1 MSLGEGGAAS
11 VGMRRLA
18 QRAVSAVARRGRGPR
33 PDRPV
38 APSRGVWGEHH
49 HHLRSRRTAATS
61 ALASDDDSPSIPSLR
76 APFAPAG
83 DQPTAIAECVKHLRD
98 DNARFACL
106 RGATGTGKT
115 FVVANVIDTI
125 ARDKPTLVVVPNK
138 TLAAQ
143 VARELR
149 AYLRDT
155 HRVEL
160 FVSHFSLY
168 VPESFSRGRYVEKR
182 SAIDPNLDAL
192 RHRAT
197 RALVESDNVVV
208 VASVSCLYGMGMPA
222 DYVDARLVLEPN
234 ASHRGGR
241 DDLGARLT
249 ENLLYEPAGGE
260 SSAMSSATSS
270 APYDDVGVADRV
282 MRGQW
287 AWGPVGIRGSE
298 LRRLVVWPPYE
309 DTPLQFDLDE
319 QGRLVGFERT
329 PQGTNRDGAKRSA
342 YVLDDVCDPNP
353 LPPPVGRVTLWP
365 RQHHIT
371 PPERLK
377 VATAAIGRELRER
390 CAELRADGRGVEAE
404 RLEQRTNADVALL
417 NELGWCPGAEHY
429 SRHLGGRAEGEP
441 PVTLLDYL
449 NFDTSDPA
457 RPGAGADARARH
469 RGWLLVA
476 DESHVMLPQ
485 LRAMHGGDRSRKLGL
500 VAGGYRLPSALDNR
514 PLAFDEFWERVP
526 QALLV
531 SATPG
536 DVENEWCESRMVD
549 MVVRPSGVVD
559 PPIKIF
565 PRANQLPQL
574 AAAVRER
581 AARGEASLVC
591 ALTKADCEDLAG
603 YLNEIGGC
611 RADWLHSELTAP
623 QRAEKLQALQ
633 AGDIDVLV
641 GAQLLREGLDV
652 PQVSLVAVL
661 DAGVPGFMRSARS
674 LMQMHGRAARNARG
688 ECHLFADAPFTDAIA
703 DAVAEVNR
711 RREKQRDFNERNGIV
726 PVNASAGSSSSS
738 LSLFQVMAEEIAEER
753 AQIEVSSTR
762 SANARVAT
770 GTRYGGDDD
779 ASSSGSSGSSS
790 AGFAPSEE
798 EVQAALKAWRMKRN
812 GVADAAAAAL
822 KARAVA
828 DAAREARAETAAAIA
843 GPGGTW
849 ATLAGRDTF
858 TQREFTDALFDPANA
873 PNLNNL
879 NPPPPPPGFEPAT
892 TGSSAEDVLGSFGV
906 DASHVPSLRRKL
918 ADLPAKTGVYRWLA
932 EDGSVLYIGK
942 AKNLRDRTRGYLAP
956 GLLRRSPR
964 HRRLAGLAR
973 SVDTV
978 LTPGGE
984 ADALALEA
992 RLIAG
997 TKPPLNVLLKEAPR
1011 PDAALV
1017 VGLMD
1022 PVGRDVLPRFF
1033 MTDAGGV
1040 RGRAFLGG
1048 DRERATK
1055 RAGSANSNGNTNDG
1069 DAGARSGRHRLGY
1082 DGIGGRVSP
1091 GVVAAAEAA
1100 AEASSIGGGDSS
1112 PGSAGAVRVWLRPT
1126 KADARRTLGDLERAL
1141 GLRSLA
1147 FRARHGDAEA
1157 TVRLREAARMA
1168 AAALDGGDAAEEAA
1182 GELERDGRF
1191 AAAASLRSAAA
1202 PGAAALGALSSL
1214 LAEEAAAAAAAG
1226 DGGAGTAVDVVAAA
1240 AEGTHCRVQV
1250 VRIRDGTIA
1259 GMLTAA
1265 VELPNDRIGVV
1276 GAVED
1281 DDDRGTV
1288 AEWLGGDRSEHQEEE
1303 EEEEKEEEDAGA
1315 LEVAL
1320 GEAAQRAMEAFYGD
1334 GGGAA
1339 GDPPDAVL
1347 VPHAL
1352 PDAPGLERI
1361 IARAAA
1367 ASSGSRGDAG
1377 TSIDAK
1383 GRRRRS
1389 TKSMRTLRHG
1399 SDLPDGLPAAL
1410 AALAKA
1416 NAAEAARRAAR
1427 EAAASAAV
1435 ADIVGVP
1442 GRSIRSIEGVDVS
1455 HLAGSA
1461 TAASVVKFF
1470 DGAADPAGHRRYE
1483 LDVTDVVTDVT
1494 DATDVTDGDAP
1505 GLAPGDDPGAIYAAV
1520 ARRCAGKRGVVDL
1533 PDLLL
1538 IDGGVAQLAAAA
1550 RALADAGVV
1559 VVNARAPDGTL
1570 VGTPDDDGTSNAFPG
1585 PRRVALASL
1594 AKGRLSG
1601 EEAVYVPAMGFSAH
1615 KAWCS
1620 SAAKGKDARG
1630 GPGLELLRAVRDES
1644 HAAALGAHRR
1654 RRRSDLFREMTRG
1667 ERGGGASSDFGLRS
1681 GAGAGDSSDEEER
1694 EMSAVG

>member
-18 QRAVSAVARRGRGPR
+18 QRAVSAVARRGRGAR

-38 APSRGVWGEHH
+38 APSRGVWHDR
-49 HHLRSRRTAATS
+49 HLRSRRTATTS
-61 ALASDDDSPSIPSLR
+61 ALASDDDAPSIPSLR

-83 DQPTAIAECVKHLRD
+83 DQPTAIADCVKHLRD

-182 SAIDPNLDAL
+182 SAVDPNLDAL

-234 ASHRGGR
+234 ASHSGGR
-241 DDLGARLT
+241 DVLGARLA
-249 ENLLYEPAGGE
+249 EGLLYEPAGAGAGGE
-260 SSAMSSATSS
+260 SPGG
-270 APYDDVGVADRV
+270 PYDDDVVADRV

-287 AWGPVGIRGSE
+287 AWGPVGIRGSDV
-298 LRRLVVWPPYE
+298 RRLVVWPPYE
-309 DTPLQFDLDE
+309 DSPLQFDLDKE
-319 QGRLVGFERT
+319 GRLVGFART

-342 YVLDDVCDPNP
+342 YVLEDICDPAP
-353 LPPPVGRVTLWP
+353 LPPPPQRVTLWP

-377 VATAAIGRELRER
+377 LATAAITRELRER
-390 CAELRADGRGVEAE
+390 CAELRANGHGMEAE

-449 NFDTSDPA
+449 NFNTSDAPT

-514 PLAFDEFWERVP
+514 PLTFEEFWERVP

-688 ECHLFADAPFTDAIA
+688 ECHLFADAPFTDAIN

-711 RREKQRDFNERNGIV
+711 RRRKQRDFNERNGIV

-753 AQIEVSSTR
+753 AQIEESSTR
-762 SANARVAT
+762 SANARVAA
-770 GTRYGGDDD
+770 GTRFNRGDDD
-779 ASSSGSSGSSS
+779 VGGDAPGSS
-790 AGFAPSEE
+790 GFAPSEE

-812 GVADAAAAAL
+812 GVADAAAAAE
-822 KARAVA
+822 KARANA
-828 DAAREARAETAAAIA
+828 LAAREARAETAAALA

-849 ATLAGRDTF
+849 ATLGDTF
-858 TQREFTDALFDPANA
+858 TAREFTDALFDPANA
-873 PNLNNL
+873 PTT
-879 NPPPPPPGFEPAT
+879 PSSPGFDPQVT
-892 TGSSAEDVLGSFGV
+892 TTRSAEDVLESFGV
-906 DASHVPSLRRKL
+906 DASHLPSLRRKL

-942 AKNLRDRTRGYLAP
+942 AKSLRDRTRGYLAP

-992 RLIAG
+992 RLIAAA
-997 TKPPLNVLLKEAPR
+997 KPPLNVLLKEAPK

-1022 PVGRDVLPRFF
+1022 PVDDVLPRFF
-1033 MTDAGGV
+1033 MTDAGGD

-1048 DRERATK
+1048 AAK
-1055 RAGSANSNGNTNDG
+1055 RVAGGNGNGNANDG
-1069 DAGARSGRHRLGY
+1069 DAGARSGRDRVGY

-1100 AEASSIGGGDSS
+1100 AAAIARSRDPAPGGTSSSSSSSSSSSGGV
-1112 PGSAGAVRVWLRPT
+1112 VRAWLRPT

-1157 TVRLREAARMA
+1157 AVRLREAARMA

-1182 GELERDGRF
+1182 AELEREGRF

-1214 LAEEAAAAAAAG
+1214 LAEEAAASGG

-1240 AEGTHCRVQV
+1240 AEGTCCRVQV

-1259 GMLTAA
+1259 GMFAAA
-1265 VELPNDRIGVV
+1265 VELPDDRTGVV
-1276 GAVED
+1276 GAVGD
-1281 DDDRGTV
+1281 DDEGTV
-1288 AEWLGGDRSEHQEEE
+1288 AEWLGGDRSEEEE
-1303 EEEEKEEEDAGA
+1303 EEEEGDEAGA

-1334 GGGAA
+1334 GGGAR
-1339 GDPPDAVL
+1339 GDPPDAIL

-1361 IARAAA
+1361 IARASTA
-1367 ASSGSRGDAG
+1367 GDDAG
-1377 TSIDAK
+1377 TSDAK
-1383 GRRRRS
+1383 GRRRR
-1389 TKSMRTLRHG
+1389 TTRTTRTLRHG
-1399 SDLPDGLPAAL
+1399 SDLPEGLPAAL
-1410 AALAKA
+1410 ASLAKA

-1442 GRSIRSIEGVDVS
+1442 GRPIRSIEGVDVS

-1461 TAASVVKFF
+1461 TAASVVKFT
-1470 DGAADPAGHRRYE
+1470 DGAADPAGHRRYD
-1483 LDVTDVVTDVT
+1483 LDVV
-1494 DATDVTDGDAP
+1494 AARPDGGGGTTGFD
-1505 GLAPGDDPGAIYAAV
+1505 GDDPGAIYAAV

-1550 RALADAGVV
+1550 RALSDAGVV

-1570 VGTPDDDGTSNAFPG
+1570 VGSPEEASSNALG
-1585 PRRVALASL
+1585 PARRVALASL

-1601 EEAVYVPAMGFSAH
+1601 EEAVYVPAVATSISDDDDDDTLGVAPFARGAH

-1654 RRRSDLFREMTRG
+1654 RRRSDLFREMRG
-1667 ERGGGASSDFGLRS
+1667 QGVGDSPGPVSDSGFGS

-1694 EMSAVG
+1694 EMSALG

>member
-18 QRAVSAVARRGRGPR
+18 QRAVSAVARHGRGAR

-38 APSRGVWGEHH
+38 APSRGVWHER
-49 HHLRSRRTAATS
+49 HLRSRRAATTS
-61 ALASDDDSPSIPSLR
+61 ALASDDNAPSIPSLR

-83 DQPTAIAECVKHLRD
+83 DQPTAISECVKHLRD

-234 ASHRGGR
+234 ASHGHGGR
-241 DDLGARLT
+241 DALGARLT
-249 ENLLYEPAGGE
+249 EGLLYEPAGAGAGGE
-260 SSAMSSATSS
+260 SP
-270 APYDDVGVADRV
+270 APHDDVVADRV

-309 DTPLQFDLDE
+309 DSPLQFDLDKE
-319 QGRLVGFERT
+319 GRLVGFLRT

-342 YVLDDVCDPNP
+342 YVLEDVCNPNP
-353 LPPPVGRVTLWP
+353 LPPPPQRVTLWP

-377 VATAAIGRELRER
+377 LATAAIGRELRER
-390 CAELRADGRGVEAE
+390 CAELRANGHGMEAE

-449 NFDTSDPA
+449 NFNTSDPPTQPPGA
-457 RPGAGADARARH
+457 GAGAGADARARH

-514 PLAFDEFWERVP
+514 PLTFEEFWERVP

-536 DVENEWCESRMVD
+536 DVENEWCQSRMVD

-688 ECHLFADAPFTDAIA
+688 ECHLFADAPFTDAIN
-703 DAVAEVNR
+703 DAVAEVSR

-753 AQIEVSSTR
+753 AQIEVASTR
-762 SANARVAT
+762 SANARVAA
-770 GTRYGGDDD
+770 GTRFNSPGGDSPGGDSPGGD
-779 ASSSGSSGSSS
+779 APGSSS
-790 AGFAPSEE
+790 GFAPSEE

-822 KARAVA
+822 KARADA
-828 DAAREARAETAAAIA
+828 DAAREARAETAAALA

-849 ATLAGRDTF
+849 ATLGNTF
-858 TQREFTDALFDPANA
+858 TPRQFTDALFDPANA
-873 PNLNNL
+873 PT
-879 NPPPPPPGFEPAT
+879 PTTPSPPGFEPAT
-892 TGSSAEDVLGSFGV
+892 SGSSAEDVLGSFGV
-906 DASHVPSLRRKL
+906 DASHLPSLRRKL

-932 EDGSVLYIGK
+932 GDGTVLYIGK
-942 AKNLRDRTRGYLAP
+942 AKSLRDRTRGYLAP

-997 TKPPLNVLLKEAPR
+997 TKPPLNVLLKEAPK

-1017 VGLMD
+1017 VGLMGD
-1022 PVGRDVLPRFF
+1022 QVGDDDVLPRFF
-1033 MTDAGGV
+1033 MTDAGGD
-1040 RGRAFLGG
+1040 RGRGGAFLGG
-1048 DRERATK
+1048 GAK
-1055 RAGSANSNGNTNDG
+1055 RVG
-1069 DAGARSGRHRLGY
+1069 DTRLGY

-1100 AEASSIGGGDSS
+1100 SSSASSSS
-1112 PGSAGAVRVWLRPT
+1112 SSSSGAVRTWLRPT

-1157 TVRLREAARMA
+1157 AVRLREAARMA

-1182 GELERDGRF
+1182 VELERRGRF

-1214 LAEEAAAAAAAG
+1214 LAEEAGAAG
-1226 DGGAGTAVDVVAAA
+1226 MAVDVVAAA

-1265 VELPNDRIGVV
+1265 VELPNDRTGVV
-1276 GAVED
+1276 GAVGD
-1281 DDDRGTV
+1281 DDEGTV
-1288 AEWLGGDRSEHQEEE
+1288 AEWLGGDRSEEEE
-1303 EEEEKEEEDAGA
+1303 EEDDDDDEAGA

-1334 GGGAA
+1334 GGGAR

-1361 IARAAA
+1361 IARA
-1367 ASSGSRGDAG
+1367 SG
-1377 TSIDAK
+1377 TSDAK
-1383 GRRRRS
+1383 GRRRR
-1389 TKSMRTLRHG
+1389 TTRTTRTLRHG
-1399 SDLPDGLPAAL
+1399 SDLPTGLPAAL
-1410 AALAKA
+1410 ALLAKA

-1442 GRSIRSIEGVDVS
+1442 VGHPIRSIEGVDVS

-1461 TAASVVKFF
+1461 TAASVVKFT
-1470 DGAADPAGHRRYE
+1470 DGAADPAGHRRYD
-1483 LDVTDVVTDVT
+1483 LDVVN
-1494 DATDVTDGDAP
+1494 ARAPDGTLV
-1505 GLAPGDDPGAIYAAV
+1505 GTSGDDPGAIYAAV

-1570 VGTPDDDGTSNAFPG
+1570 VDLSSEEASLG
-1585 PRRVALASL
+1585 PARRVALASL

-1601 EEAVYVPAMGFSAH
+1601 EEAVYVPMFFATAATLDDETDTFGVAPFARGAH

-1654 RRRSDLFREMTRG
+1654 RRRSDLFREMNATVPG
-1667 ERGGGASSDFGLRS
+1667 PGGASSDGLGS
-1681 GAGAGDSSDEEER
+1681 WQGAGPPGDSSDEEER